1 MSIVKIVDVEF
12 SIEAR
17 EETTAAVK
25 AAKAIPFKPVGKSC
39 NNQG

>member
-12 SIEAR
+12 NIDAN
-17 EETTAAVK
+17 EETIAAVK
-25 AAKAIPFKPVGKSC
+25 AAKAKPFNPAGKKC